1 MGKSE
6 RPRARYQRELLLQRE
21 RHASDTWK
29 CGSFSF
35 TFTHLPE
42 DKKMS
47 TKIWEAREVPTEAA
61 QKQDLTKYVYMVRVR
76 NNPKNATNRK
86 RR

>member
-1 MGKSE
+1 MRVVLLLWDSLHCSSCVKVWE
-6 RPRARYQRELLLQRE
+6 LELL
-21 RHASDTWK
+21 
-29 CGSFSF
+29 GFV
-35 TFTHLPE
+35 FTHLPE